1 PPRPR
6 ADPLRTGREGVPG
19 VSAAHLG
26 LRIETTKKTETIDI
40 TERVAEQV
48 KAAKIREGICVG
60 TVAHTTAAIFVN
72 ENADPDVQRD
82 LLTTLARLV
91 PDAGDYRHAEGN
103 GPAHVKSVL
112 VGGDITVP
120 VRSGELAL
128 GRWQGIY
135 LAEFD
140 GPRTRSVTV
149 TVAGDGSG

>member
-1 PPRPR
+1 M
-6 ADPLRTGREGVPG
+6 TV
-19 VSAAHLG
+19 AHLG
-26 LRIETTKKTETIDI
+26 IRIETTKQTETLDV
-40 TERVAEQV
+40 TERVAEKV
-48 KAAKIREGICVG
+48 KESGIREGICGV

-82 LLTTLARLV
+82 ILATLARLV
-91 PDAGDYRHAEGN
+91 PDTGDYRHAEGN
-103 GPAHVKSVL
+103 GPAHIKSVL
-112 VGGDITVP
+112 VGGDVTVA

-149 TVAGDGSG
+149 TVVGDRSG